1 VSARNAERASEG
13 VAIRAADAELAM
25 VRMGEMSPDLRGCAV
40 LDAGGEALAASGD
53 RERWAAA
60 GAELLAAAD
69 AAGGEPV
76 IQAHVATEDGEAF
89 AVREGDLA
97 MVAVADRFTL
107 ASLMLFDMRTVLR
120 DLASGGGIPDRRAPH
135 PSEVAATPPDPSAS
149 TAPPEG
155 SS

>member
-1 VSARNAERASEG
+1 
-13 VAIRAADAELAM
+13 
-25 VRMGEMSPDLRGCAV
+25 MSPDLRGCAV
-40 LDAGGEALAASGD
+40 LDARGEALAASGD
-53 RERWAAA
+53 PERWAAA

-135 PSEVAATPPDPSAS
+135 PAEVAATPPDPS
-149 TAPPEG
+149 TPPAPQEG
-155 SS
+155 PS